1 MIKYEWRRELDDG
14 EVAGLT
20 GLLDRAA
27 RYDAEPEYTTIRI
40 DDVLQSISRRDA
52 HHLLIWMLPYATA
65 LGEKEHP
72 ERIAGLL
79 RVLTRP
85 DGTADAALVIEPEL
99 RSIGITTLF
108 LERAG
113 LDTAAS
119 EGWLGTGARCI
130 SAWAQGNHP
139 AAGRLGD
146 RFLIPRTR
154 RVWKLIRPLDGPQ
167 TTVLEPPARE
177 LPDWAAEVTG
187 PQSLALLED
196 GRVAGVLTL
205 DLRPVQSE
213 EFGTC
218 VTVTGYR
225 VAPGA
230 SAEARRRL
238 LDGAASAAFGAG
250 MTGVI
255 IHVESADTD
264 WVHTCRLSGFQ
275 HDRTD
280 VRFQLGD
287 L

>member
-1 MIKYEWRRELDDG
+1 MIKYEWRREFDDS
-14 EVAGLT
+14 EVAELT

-40 DDVLQSISRRDA
+40 DDVLQSISRPDA
-52 HHLLIWMLPYATA
+52 HHLPIWMLPYATA
-65 LGEKEHP
+65 LAEKEHP

-113 LDTAAS
+113 LDTAAPD
-119 EGWLGTGARCI
+119 GWLGTGARSI

-167 TTVLEPPARE
+167 TTVLEPLAGE
-177 LPDWAAEVTG
+177 LPDWAVEAG
-187 PQSLALLED
+187 PQPLTLLED

-205 DLRPVQSE
+205 DLTPMQSE

-218 VTVTGYR
+218 ATATGYR
-225 VAPGA
+225 VAPDA
-230 SAEARRRL
+230 PAEARRRL
-238 LDGAASAAFGAG
+238 LDGAASAAFAAG